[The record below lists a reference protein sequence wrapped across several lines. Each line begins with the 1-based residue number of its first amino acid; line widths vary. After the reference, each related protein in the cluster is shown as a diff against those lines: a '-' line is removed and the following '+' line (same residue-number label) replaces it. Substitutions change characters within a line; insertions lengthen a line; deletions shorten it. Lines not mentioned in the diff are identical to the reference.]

1 MKLGASPVRR
11 HPAVLCYSMNE
22 LRTVL
27 IVDDDAVLRSSLESV
42 LTPAGYR
49 ILTTGDPDTAYQ
61 LLTSE
66 TVAAVLLD
74 VRLPGMSGLAL
85 SLAIT
90 HRWPGLAGRVALM
103 TGDADAPDV
112 RAWVRRNPC
121 AVIRKPFRLDQ
132 VAAWLESLAGASD
145 RNASAG

>member
-1 MKLGASPVRR
+1 
-11 HPAVLCYSMNE
+11 MNK

-27 IVDDDAVLRSSLESV
+27 IVDDDPVLRASLESA

-49 ILTTGDPDTAYQ
+49 VLSTGDPDAAYR
-61 LLTSE
+61 LLATE
-66 TVAAVLLD
+66 PVTGVLLD

-90 HRWPGLAGRVALM
+90 RRWPRLENRIALI
-103 TGDADAPDV
+103 TGDADASDV

-121 AVIRKPFRLDQ
+121 TVIRKPFRFDE
-132 VAAWLESLAGASD
+132 VAQWLEGIARAAD
-145 RNASAG
+145 HTASAG